1 MSKKQKSVSIPH
13 KTEQAATAA
22 RPKWLLYGVAAA
34 ALVLIVVVI
43 WLAQGRQQTT
53 VTPAQPGVTGQPS
66 AVIDQTEFDYGD
78 VKLNTTI
85 ETVFRVKNEGDQPLV
100 FQGNPEVKVVE
111 GC

>member
-1 MSKKQKSVSIPH
+1 MSNKQKSVPVPP
-13 KTEQAATAA
+13 KVAKAP
-22 RPKWLLYGVAAA
+22 RPKWLPYGLAAVAL
-34 ALVLIVVVI
+34 ALVVAVI
-43 WLAQGRQQTT
+43 WLALGRQQTT
-53 VTPAQPGVTGQPS
+53 TTTSQPGVTGQPS